1 MLKLQICTVPRYGM
15 QCLYCTVRLVMHAKK
30 TKRRDNGTRTELDA
44 TVASQNKIY
53 PCTISTSLVDLIN
66 CKLTVL
72 IILAESLIDRTSN
85 QGKMSE
91 I

>member
-1 MLKLQICTVPRYGM
+1 ML
-15 QCLYCTVRLVMHAKK
+15 
-30 TKRRDNGTRTELDA
+30 
-44 TVASQNKIY
+44 ASQDMIY